1 MNQKRT
7 NKNTSTTRSQSN
19 SKTSEKKTTAR
30 KSKNK
35 VSSNTALFLSLVVL
49 LLCVVM
55 LAISFAFTQKATSTP
70 SSVPVVAKENTSS
83 NVKSNAT
90 TSNSV
95 SIEKEKSPSVKT
107 QTKETSSKTK
117 VTSSSSKQTEKTQST
132 KNQAVKTETPK
143 TTVTNKTTQQSSTQK
158 TATPKSS
165 VQNSVSK
172 SASVQITQNKVE
184 SKENIVTP
192 TKKVADIYIVLDD
205 GGHNLSHLKP
215 FLDLKI
221 PLTIAVLPNLAYSK
235 QSANLTVQYGKTLI
249 LHQPMQAINLST
261 DPGPNA
267 IMPQMSADQIRSLVS
282 ENLDSLGV
290 KIGLN
295 NHEGSLITADT
306 YAMKAVMEV
315 CKSRGMFFLDS
326 RTNSQSVCKSVASEY
341 GVKLYER
348 NIFLDNTPNQDD
360 MIAMFKSGIEIAKK
374 NGSVVMIGHV
384 WSGKNL
390 ADVLQKMYDEFT
402 PQGFIFGELK

>member
-1 MNQKRT
+1 M
-7 NKNTSTTRSQSN
+7 
-19 SKTSEKKTTAR
+19 
-30 KSKNK
+30 
-35 VSSNTALFLSLVVL
+35 
-49 LLCVVM
+49 
-55 LAISFAFTQKATSTP
+55 
-70 SSVPVVAKENTSS
+70 
-83 NVKSNAT
+83 
-90 TSNSV
+90 
-95 SIEKEKSPSVKT
+95 
-107 QTKETSSKTK
+107 
-117 VTSSSSKQTEKTQST
+117 
-132 KNQAVKTETPK
+132 
-143 TTVTNKTTQQSSTQK
+143 
-158 TATPKSS
+158 
-165 VQNSVSK
+165 
-172 SASVQITQNKVE
+172 
-184 SKENIVTP
+184 
-192 TKKVADIYIVLDD
+192 
-205 GGHNLSHLKP
+205 
-215 FLDLKI
+215 KI

-315 CKSRGMFFLDS
+315 YKSRGMFFLDS

>member
-1 MNQKRT
+1 MEKKQKT
-7 NKNTSTTRSQSN
+7 NKTS
-19 SKTSEKKTTAR
+19 SK
-30 KSKNK
+30 KSKRKNK
-35 VSSNTALFLSLVVL
+35 VSSNTALFLSLAVL

-55 LAISFAFTQKATSTP
+55 LALSFVFTQKTTSNP
-70 SSVPVVAKENTSS
+70 SSAPVVAKESS
-83 NVKSNAT
+83 NTT
-90 TSNSV
+90 TSKSV
-95 SIEKEKSPSVKT
+95 STEKEKSSSVKI
-107 QTKETSSKTK
+107 QPKENSTKTK
-117 VTSSSSKQTEKTQST
+117 VESSSSKQSEKSQSVKSQSVKSQT
-132 KNQAVKTETPK
+132 VKTETPK
-143 TTVTNKTTQQSSTQK
+143 TTVANTTTQQNTVTQK
-158 TATPKSS
+158 TTPQKNSVQDSQSS
-165 VQNSVSK
+165 VV
-172 SASVQITQNKVE
+172 V
-184 SKENIVTP
+184 KENEKITTP
-192 TKKVADIYIVLDD
+192 TKKVADVYIVLDD

-235 QSANLTVQYGKTLI
+235 QSANLTVQYGKNLI
-249 LHQPMQAINLST
+249 LHQPMQAVNLST

-267 IMPQMSADQIRSLVS
+267 IMPEMSAEQIRSLVS
-282 ENLDSLGV
+282 ENIDSLGV

-306 YAMKAVMEV
+306 FAMKAVMEV

-326 RTNSQSVCKSVASEY
+326 RTNSQSVCKNVASEY

-348 NIFLDNTPNQDD
+348 NIFLDNTPNQSD
-360 MIAMFKSGIEIAKK
+360 MIAMFKSGIEYAKK

-390 ADVLQKMYDEFT
+390 ADVLQKMYDEYY

>member
-1 MNQKRT
+1 MEKKQKT
-7 NKNTSTTRSQSN
+7 NKTS
-19 SKTSEKKTTAR
+19 SK
-30 KSKNK
+30 KSKRKNK
-35 VSSNTALFLSLVVL
+35 VSSNTALFLSLAVL

-55 LAISFAFTQKATSTP
+55 LALSFVFTQKTTSNP
-70 SSVPVVAKENTSS
+70 SSAPVVAKESS
-83 NVKSNAT
+83 NTT
-90 TSNSV
+90 TSKSV
-95 SIEKEKSPSVKT
+95 STEKEKSSSVKI
-107 QTKETSSKTK
+107 QPKENSTKTK
-117 VTSSSSKQTEKTQST
+117 VESSSSKQSEKSQSVKSQSVKSQSVKSQSVKSQT
-132 KNQAVKTETPK
+132 VKTETPK
-143 TTVTNKTTQQSSTQK
+143 TTVANTTTQQNTVTQK
-158 TATPKSS
+158 TTPQKNSVQDSQSS
-165 VQNSVSK
+165 VV
-172 SASVQITQNKVE
+172 V
-184 SKENIVTP
+184 KENEKITTP
-192 TKKVADIYIVLDD
+192 TKKVADVYIVLDD

-235 QSANLTVQYGKTLI
+235 QSANLTVQYGKNLI
-249 LHQPMQAINLST
+249 LHQPMQAVNLST

-267 IMPQMSADQIRSLVS
+267 IMPEMSAEQIRSLVS
-282 ENLDSLGV
+282 ENIDSLGV

-306 YAMKAVMEV
+306 FAMKAVMEV

-326 RTNSQSVCKSVASEY
+326 RTNSQSVCKNVASEY

-348 NIFLDNTPNQDD
+348 NIFLDNTPNQSD
-360 MIAMFKSGIEIAKK
+360 MIAMFKSGIEYAKK

-390 ADVLQKMYDEFT
+390 ADVLQKMYDEYY

>member
-1 MNQKRT
+1 MEKKGQ
-7 NKNTSTTRSQSN
+7 TT
-19 SKTSEKKTTAR
+19 KTSAKQTKNSQIKKSKR
-30 KSKNK
+30 KNK
-35 VSSNTALFLSLVVL
+35 VSSNTALFLSLAVL

-55 LAISFAFTQKATSTP
+55 LALSFVFTQKTTSNR
-70 SSVPVVAKENTSS
+70 SSVPVVAKESSNTNTS
-83 NVKSNAT
+83 K
-90 TSNSV
+90 SV
-95 SIEKEKSPSVKT
+95 STEKEKSPSVKT
-107 QTKETSSKTK
+107 QPKENSSKTK

-158 TATPKSS
+158 TTTPKSS

-172 SASVQITQNKVE
+172 SDSVQTTQNKVE

-192 TKKVADIYIVLDD
+192 TKKVADVYIVLDD

-215 FLDLKI
+215 FLELKI

-235 QSANLTVQYGKTLI
+235 QSANLTVQYGKNLI
-249 LHQPMQAINLST
+249 LHQPMQAVNLST

-267 IMPQMSADQIRSLVS
+267 IMPQMSAEEIRSLVS

-326 RTNSQSVCKSVASEY
+326 RTNSQSVCKNVASEY
-341 GVKLYER
+341 GVKFYER
-348 NIFLDNTPNQDD
+348 NIFLDNTPNQSD
-360 MIAMFKSGIEIAKK
+360 MIAMFKSGIEYAKK

-390 ADVLQKMYDEFT
+390 ADVLQKMYDEYY

>member
-1 MNQKRT
+1 MEQKQ
-7 NKNTSTTRSQSN
+7 KNTKSSSKNTKNSQIKK
-19 SKTSEKKTTAR
+19 SKR
-30 KSKNK
+30 KNK
-35 VSSNTALFLSLVVL
+35 VSSNTALFLSLAVL

-70 SSVPVVAKENTSS
+70 SSVPVVAKESS
-83 NVKSNAT
+83 NTT

-107 QTKETSSKTK
+107 QTKA
-117 VTSSSSKQTEKTQST
+117 TSSSSKHTEKTQST

-143 TTVTNKTTQQSSTQK
+143 TTVANTTTQQSSTQK
-158 TATPKSS
+158 TTTPKSS

-172 SASVQITQNKVE
+172 SDSVQITQNKVE

-192 TKKVADIYIVLDD
+192 TKKVADVYIVLDD

-267 IMPQMSADQIRSLVS
+267 IMPQMSADQICSLVS

>member
-1 MNQKRT
+1 MEKKQKT
-7 NKNTSTTRSQSN
+7 NKTS
-19 SKTSEKKTTAR
+19 SK
-30 KSKNK
+30 KSKRKNK
-35 VSSNTALFLSLVVL
+35 VSSNTALFLSLAVL

-55 LAISFAFTQKATSTP
+55 LALSFVFTQKTTSNP
-70 SSVPVVAKENTSS
+70 SSVPVVAKESS
-83 NVKSNAT
+83 NTT
-90 TSNSV
+90 TSKSV
-95 SIEKEKSPSVKT
+95 STEKEKSSSVKI
-107 QTKETSSKTK
+107 QPKENSSKTK
-117 VTSSSSKQTEKTQST
+117 VESSSSKQSKKTQSVKSQT
-132 KNQAVKTETPK
+132 VKTETPK
-143 TTVTNKTTQQSSTQK
+143 TTVANTTTQQSSTQNTVTQK
-158 TATPKSS
+158 TTPQKNSVQDSQSS
-165 VQNSVSK
+165 VV
-172 SASVQITQNKVE
+172 V
-184 SKENIVTP
+184 KENEKITTT
-192 TKKVADIYIVLDD
+192 TKKVADVYIVLDD

-235 QSANLTVQYGKTLI
+235 QSANLTVQYGKNLI
-249 LHQPMQAINLST
+249 LHQPMQAVNLST

-267 IMPQMSADQIRSLVS
+267 IMPEMSAEQIRSLVS
-282 ENLDSLGV
+282 ENIDSLGV

-306 YAMKAVMEV
+306 FAMKAVMEV

-326 RTNSQSVCKSVASEY
+326 RTNSQSVCKNVASEY

-348 NIFLDNTPNQDD
+348 NIFLDNTPNQSD
-360 MIAMFKSGIEIAKK
+360 MIAMFKSGIEYAKK

-390 ADVLQKMYDEFT
+390 ADVLQKMYDEYY

>member
-1 MNQKRT
+1 MEQKQ
-7 NKNTSTTRSQSN
+7 KNTKSSSKNTKNSQIKK
-19 SKTSEKKTTAR
+19 SKR
-30 KSKNK
+30 KNK

-70 SSVPVVAKENTSS
+70 SSVPVVAKESS
-83 NVKSNAT
+83 NTT

-107 QTKETSSKTK
+107 QTKA
-117 VTSSSSKQTEKTQST
+117 TSSSSKHTEKTQST

-143 TTVTNKTTQQSSTQK
+143 TTVANTTTQQSSTQK
-158 TATPKSS
+158 TTTPKSS

-172 SASVQITQNKVE
+172 SDSVQITQNKVE

-192 TKKVADIYIVLDD
+192 TKKVADVYIVLDD

-267 IMPQMSADQIRSLVS
+267 LMPQMSADQICSLVS